1 MAPANPVQ
9 SWLGASAMQS
19 FAEPAEDSQEMV
31 RLWQGFMTARLTL
44 GVVLVLLQVTLY
56 TISLSSSTALI
67 AISVAYFASTLINRL
82 YAHARPLGN
91 RFSVTW
97 FQWVGV
103 DILVFLL
110 LQSLQGSSLNYT
122 ALCGL
127 PILFTAVLGT
137 IKLALGTAAGVTV
150 LLMGDNLWAYLESP
164 ANAAPHLAQ
173 SALSGVGFFAIALL
187 ASQVA
192 TRLASEGQRARS
204 NQLAARIQRQVNELV
219 IESLP
224 DGVLIVDDKGCVRAA
239 NPAARMLLGSER
251 ARTVSNFFLSE
262 ETGWASLLDLTHS
275 SVVSGQGREEDVS
288 IRHAGHGPR
297 RVRARTRLASP
308 QGHEGESLCVLFLQ
322 DQREIEARLRTEK
335 LASMGRMSTAVA
347 HEIRNPL
354 AAITQANALLDE
366 DLSDPRLK
374 RLTLMVSQNA
384 HRLDRIVEDILKVSR
399 VHPDEPQAR
408 LASVELRD
416 AVTQICSDWCAHIP
430 NPKQL
435 ALDLPLK
442 PALVRFEIDHLHRV
456 LVNLLDNALRYAS
469 NTPRAIQLSG
479 TADDNPLVT
488 LSVWSHG
495 APMDQGVERHLFEP
509 FFSSESRSTGLGL
522 YICRELCERHGASI
536 TFQRS
541 TRAMGSEPVE
551 GNEFVI
557 AFLREEENRPA
568 LINQASASP

>member
-1 MAPANPVQ
+1 MAIGYSAK
-9 SWLGASAMQS
+9 SWLGSSGMES

-44 GVVLVLLQVTLY
+44 GVVLVLLQSTLY
-56 TISLSSSTALI
+56 SINHSSSSTLL
-67 AISVAYFASTLINRL
+67 AISCAYCASTLINRL

-91 RFSVTW
+91 RFTGAW
-97 FQWVGV
+97 LQWVGV

-110 LQSLQGSSLNYT
+110 LQSLHGSSLNYT
-122 ALCGL
+122 ALCAL

-137 IKLALGTAAGVTV
+137 IKLALGTAAGVTM
-150 LLMGDNLWAYLESP
+150 LLMGGNLWAYLESP
-164 ANAAPHLAQ
+164 ANAAPYLAQ

-192 TRLASEGQRARS
+192 TRLASEGQRART

-239 NPAARMLLGSER
+239 NPAARMLLGSDR
-251 ARTVSNFFLSE
+251 ARTASNFFLHE
-262 ETGWASLLDLTHS
+262 ESGWAPLLDLTHT
-275 SVVSGQGREEDVS
+275 SVVRGQGRELDVS

-308 QGHEGESLCVLFLQ
+308 AGPEGESLCVLFLQ

-374 RLTLMVSQNA
+374 RLTVMISQNA
-384 HRLDRIVEDILKVSR
+384 RRLDRIVEDILKVSR
-399 VHPDEPQAR
+399 VHPEEPGA
-408 LASVELRD
+408 LLTSVALC
-416 AVTQICSDWCAHIP
+416 VNTTQICSDWCAHIP
-430 NPKQL
+430 NQQQL
-435 ALDLPLK
+435 ALDIPSEHV
-442 PALVRFEIDHLHRV
+442 LVRFELDHLHRV

-469 NTPRAIQLSG
+469 KAPSAIQVTINASESS
-479 TADDNPLVT
+479 LVA
-488 LSVWSHG
+488 LSVWSNG

-536 TFQRS
+536 TFQRAIR
-541 TRAMGSEPVE
+541 TMGTELVE

-557 AFLREEENRPA
+557 SFLRKESIHLP
-568 LINQASASP
+568 LLDKVSAKP

>member
-1 MAPANPVQ
+1 MSLGNPAK
-9 SWLGASAMQS
+9 SWLGASGMES
-19 FAEPAEDSQEMV
+19 FAEPVEDSHEMV

-44 GVVLVLLQVTLY
+44 GVVLVILQATLY
-56 TISLSSSTALI
+56 TINLNSSTALL
-67 AISVAYFASTLINRL
+67 AISSAYCASTLINRL
-82 YAHARPLGN
+82 YAHPRPLGN
-91 RFSVTW
+91 RFTGAW
-97 FQWVGV
+97 LQWVGV

-137 IKLALGTAAGVTV
+137 IRLALGTAAGVTM
-150 LLMGDNLWAYLESP
+150 LLMGGNLWGYLESP

-192 TRLASEGQRARS
+192 TRLASEGHRARTS
-204 NQLAARIQRQVNELV
+204 QLAAKIQRQVNELV

-239 NPAARMLLGSER
+239 NPAARMLLGSDR
-251 ARTVSNFFLSE
+251 ARMASNFFLHE
-262 ETGWASLLDLTHS
+262 ESGWAPLLDLTQT
-275 SVVSGQGREEDVS
+275 SVISGQGIEADVS

-308 QGHEGESLCVLFLQ
+308 EGHEGESLCVLFLQ

-374 RLTLMVSQNA
+374 RLTLMVNQNA
-384 HRLDRIVEDILKVSR
+384 RRLDRIVEDILKVSR
-399 VHPDEPQAR
+399 VHPDEPRAL
-408 LASVELRD
+408 LASVDLRV
-416 AVTQICSDWCAHIP
+416 AATQICSDWCAHIP
-430 NPKQL
+430 DPQQL
-435 ALDLPLK
+435 ALDLPLE
-442 PALVRFEIDHLHRV
+442 PVLVRFEPDHLHRV
-456 LVNLLDNALRYAS
+456 LVNLLDNAHRYAS
-469 NTPRAIQLSG
+469 NAPTAIQLSSRP
-479 TADDNPLVT
+479 DESPLVA
-488 LSVWSHG
+488 LSVWSNG

-522 YICRELCERHGASI
+522 YISRELCERHGASI
-536 TFQRS
+536 TFQRA
-541 TRAMGSEPVE
+541 TRMMGIELVE

-557 AFLREEENRPA
+557 AFLRKDDNHLS
-568 LINQASASP
+568 LIDKVSAPP